1 MKKSKHKLPVI
12 LQMEAVEC
20 GAASLAM
27 ILGYYG
33 KHIPLE
39 KMRVDCNVTRDGST
53 AKYIA
58 LAAKRHD
65 LKVSAFKLT
74 ADQLR
79 ERNRFPAIIHWEFNH
94 FLVVAGI
101 KNDKVILHD
110 PASGKIKVDWDSFC
124 RSFTGVTLYFEPEE
138 SFEEVGA
145 EKNSFEYIR
154 KGMDDIRSTVIM
166 IVIVGGIYSVLRLFS
181 PFFYKIFTDKIL
193 LGQSDEWMM
202 PLLIIMGLVAAG
214 ALITGS
220 MERMWLARLKAKYR
234 IRSTSGMIWKILR
247 LPAQF
252 FAQRFD
258 GDIVSRVE
266 SGDEVASV
274 LFDRLIPAI
283 MDFYLLIVLFIL
295 MLVLDYRMALAT
307 ALFGVLQVIL
317 ILLISTTTGNIARG
331 LSRDHGKMSGMML
344 SGISMAETVKSSGS
358 ESALVGKILGYQAKY
373 DNSRLLLNVNR
384 LFLGA
389 LPKLLEGICAA
400 VVLVIGIKA
409 IFEGRQTVG
418 MLVAFQ
424 SFVQMFFL
432 PVSSLTSCI
441 QAVQEISGSVDRIWD
456 VLNYE
461 DAVSAD
467 DLFTMPQNMPQRL
480 TGKVELSDVC
490 FGYSPVTAPLIDH
503 FSIKAKRGDII
514 ALSGG
519 SGSGKS
525 TLAKLICGLYPV
537 NSGRITFDGMDIDT
551 IDHYVFTSSVAVV
564 DQNISLFAGT
574 IWDNVTMWN
583 ENMSEE
589 TVMQACKDA
598 CIHDEIMQR
607 KGGYQYMVKE
617 GGTDFS
623 GGQRQRIEIARA
635 FAANP
640 SILIM
645 DEATSALD
653 VITEKHV
660 MDAVRR
666 RRITCFIVAH
676 RLSTIRDA
684 DEIILLADGRIKERG
699 KHEELM
705 ALDGAYAALVRAD

>member
-1 MKKSKHKLPVI
+1 MKKTKHKLPVI

-27 ILGYYG
+27 IMGYYG
-33 KHIPLE
+33 RHIPLE

-58 LAAKRHD
+58 LAAKRHH
-65 LKVSAFKLT
+65 LAVSAFRLSPE
-74 ADQLR
+74 QLR
-79 ERNRFPAIIHWEFNH
+79 EKNQFPAIIHWDFNH

-101 KNDKVILHD
+101 KNQTVILHD
-110 PASGKIKVDWDSFC
+110 PAAGRVKVDWDTFC
-124 RSFTGVTLYFEPEE
+124 RSFTGVTLFFKPDDDFEPMG
-138 SFEEVGA
+138 S
-145 EKNSFEYIR
+145 EKNNMSYLKDGFEGI
-154 KGMDDIRSTVIM
+154 GSTVAM
-166 IVIVGGIYSVLRLFS
+166 IIIVGGIFSLLRLFS

-193 LGQSDEWMM
+193 LEQADEWMM
-202 PLLIIMGLVAAG
+202 PLLVIMGLDAFG
-214 ALITGS
+214 ALLTGS
-220 MERMWLARLKAKYR
+220 MQRMWLSRLKARYR
-234 IRSTSGMIWKILR
+234 VRTTTGLMWKILR

-266 SGDEVASV
+266 SSSEVASV
-274 LFDRLIPAI
+274 LFDRLIPAV
-283 MDFYLLIVLFIL
+283 MDLLLLLVLFIL

-307 ALFGVLQVIL
+307 ALFGILQVLLIIL
-317 ILLISTTTGNIARG
+317 ISNNTGNIARS
-331 LSRDHGKMSGMML
+331 LSRDQGKMSGMML

-358 ESALVGKILGYQAKY
+358 EGELVGKILGYQAKY
-373 DNSRLLLNVNR
+373 DNSMLMLTMNR
-384 LFLGA
+384 LYLGA
-389 LPKLLEGICAA
+389 MPKILEGICGA
-400 VVLVIGIKA
+400 VVLVIGIRA
-409 IFEGRQTVG
+409 IFEGRLSVG

-441 QAVQEISGSVDRIWD
+441 QATQEISGSVDRISD
-456 VLNYE
+456 VLNYD
-461 DAVSAD
+461 DAVSKD
-467 DLFTMPQNMPQRL
+467 ELFVMKENTPQRL
-480 TGKVELSDVC
+480 SGRVEILDVC
-490 FGYSPVTAPLIDH
+490 FGYSPVTPPLIDH
-503 FSIKAKRGDII
+503 FTIKAKRGDII

-525 TLAKLICGLYPV
+525 TLAKLLCGLYPV
-537 NSGRITFDGMDIDT
+537 SSGRITFDGVDIND

-583 ENMSEE
+583 ENVSEE
-589 TVMQACKDA
+589 TVIQACKDA

-607 KGGYQYMVKE
+607 KGGYQYIVKE
-617 GGTDFS
+617 GGSDFS

-684 DEIILLADGRIKERG
+684 DEIILLADGKIKERG

>member
-1 MKKSKHKLPVI
+1 MKRKKHKLPVI

-27 ILGYYG
+27 IMGYYG
-33 KHIPLE
+33 RYVPLE

-58 LAAKRHD
+58 MAAKRHN
-65 LKVSAFKLT
+65 LSVSAFRLT
-74 ADQLR
+74 PEQLK
-79 ERNRFPAIIHWEFNH
+79 ERKDLPCIIHWDFNH
-94 FLVVAGI
+94 FLVVAGFH
-101 KNDKVILHD
+101 KDHVIIHD
-110 PASGKIKVDWDSFC
+110 PASGKIKVEWEAFC
-124 RSFTGVTLYFEPEE
+124 KSFTGVALFFKPGEGFETTGQAKSNL
-138 SFEEVGA
+138 SFIKKDLEGT
-145 EKNSFEYIR
+145 KNAIR
-154 KGMDDIRSTVIM
+154 I
-166 IVIVGGIYSVLRLFS
+166 IVTVGGIFSLLRLF
-181 PFFYKIFTDKIL
+181 PPIFYKIFTDKIL
-193 LGQSDEWMM
+193 LEQSDEWLT
-202 PLLIIMGLVAAG
+202 PLLIIMALVALA

-220 MERMWLARLKAKYR
+220 MERMWIYRFKAKYR
-234 IRSTSGMIWKILR
+234 VRTTASLMWKILR

-266 SGDEVASV
+266 SSAEVASLV
-274 LFDRLIPAI
+274 FDRLIPAV
-283 MDFYLLIVLFIL
+283 MDFYLLLVLFIM
-295 MLVLDYRMALAT
+295 MLVLDIRMALAT
-307 ALFGVLQVIL
+307 ALFGVIQVVL
-317 ILLISTTTGNIARG
+317 ILLIANSTGNIARSLG
-331 LSRDHGKMSGMML
+331 RDHGKMSGMML
-344 SGISMAETVKSSGS
+344 SGISIAETVKSSGS
-358 ESALVGKILGYQAKY
+358 EGSIVGKILGYQAKY
-373 DNSRLLLNVNR
+373 DNSMLSLTVNR
-384 LFLGA
+384 LYLGA
-389 LPKLLEGICAA
+389 MPKLLEGICAA
-400 VVLVIGIKA
+400 VVLVIGIQA
-409 IFEGRQTVG
+409 IFEGRQSVG

-424 SFVQMFFL
+424 SFVQMFFM

-441 QAVQEISGSVDRIWD
+441 QALQEISGSVDRIWD
-456 VLNYE
+456 VVNYDE
-461 DAVSAD
+461 AVSQ
-467 DLFTMPQNMPQRL
+467 DLLFETQKNMPQRL
-480 TGKVELSDVC
+480 SGRVELTDVT

-503 FSIKAKRGDII
+503 VSIKAKRGDII

-525 TLAKLICGLYPV
+525 TLAKLMCGLYHV
-537 NSGRITFDGMDIDT
+537 NSGSITYDGMEVDT

-583 ENMSEE
+583 ENVDEE
-589 TVMQACKDA
+589 TVIQACKDA
-598 CIHDEIMQR
+598 CIHDEIMHR
-607 KGGYQYMVKE
+607 KGGYQYVVKE
-617 GGTDFS
+617 GGSDFS

-684 DEIILLADGRIKERG
+684 DEIILLKDGKISERG
-699 KHEELM
+699 THDELM

>member
-1 MKKSKHKLPVI
+1 MKKVKHKLPVI

-20 GAASLAM
+20 GAASLTM
-27 ILGYYG
+27 IMGYYG
-33 KHIPLE
+33 RHIPLE

-58 LAAKRHD
+58 LAAKRHR
-65 LKVSAFKLT
+65 LKVSAFRLT
-74 ADQLR
+74 ADQFR
-79 ERNRFPAIIHWEFNH
+79 EKNRFPAIIHWEFNH

-101 KNDKVILHD
+101 KKDKVYLHD
-110 PASGKIKVDWDSFC
+110 PAAGKVTVDWETFSK
-124 RSFTGVTLYFEPEE
+124 SFTGVALFFQPEEDFEPLG
-138 SFEEVGA
+138 SGKNNLNDLKYGFEGIRGA
-145 EKNSFEYIR
+145 VR
-154 KGMDDIRSTVIM
+154 M
-166 IVIVGGIYSVLRLFS
+166 IIIVGGIFSILRLFT

-193 LGQSDEWMM
+193 LEQSDEWMM
-202 PLLIIMGLVAAG
+202 PLMVIMGLVAFG
-214 ALITGS
+214 ALLTGC

-234 IRSTSGMIWKILR
+234 VRMTTGLMWKILR

-266 SGDEVASV
+266 SNTEVASV
-274 LFDRLIPAI
+274 LFDRLIPAV
-283 MDFYLLIVLFIL
+283 MDFYLLVVLFVL
-295 MLVLDYRMALAT
+295 MLALSPKMALAT
-307 ALFGVLQVIL
+307 AAFGILQVLL
-317 ILLISTTTGNIARG
+317 ILLISRNTGNIARS
-331 LSRDHGKMSGMML
+331 LSRDQGKMSGMML

-358 ESALVGKILGYQAKY
+358 EGELVGKILGYQAKY
-373 DNSRLLLNVNR
+373 DNSMLSLTMNR
-384 LFLGA
+384 LYLGA
-389 LPKLLEGICAA
+389 MPKVLEGVCAA
-400 VVLVIGIKA
+400 VVLAIGINS
-409 IFEGRQTVG
+409 IFKGDTTVG

-441 QAVQEISGSVDRIWD
+441 QAVQEISGSLDRIGD
-456 VLNYE
+456 VVNYE
-461 DAVSAD
+461 DAISKEK
-467 DLFTMPQNMPQRL
+467 LFEIQENMPQRL
-480 TGKVELSDVC
+480 SGRVEINDVC
-490 FGYSPVTAPLIDH
+490 FSYSPVTKPLIDH
-503 FSIKAKRGDII
+503 FTIKAKRGDII

-537 NSGRITFDGMDIDT
+537 SSGMITFDGRNIED
-551 IDHYVFTSSVAVV
+551 IDHYIFTSSVAVV

-583 ENMSEE
+583 ENVSEE
-589 TVMQACKDA
+589 TVIQACKDA

-617 GGTDFS
+617 GGSDFS

-684 DEIILLADGRIKERG
+684 DEIILLADGQIKERG
-699 KHEELM
+699 THKELM
-705 ALDGAYAALVRAD
+705 ALNGAYAALVRAD